1 MIKAII
7 LILIVLV
14 LTTACGGAGEPDMP
28 ICAGEGCAG
37 VPGHEPTA
45 SDPFSNLAYLGQLNE
60 RVLVYRF
67 NDGDT
72 SCWVSVGKWDSSTS
86 IYCQ

>member
-1 MIKAII
+1 MIRAII

-14 LTTACGGAGEPDMP
+14 LTTACGGPDVP

-37 VPGHEPTA
+37 VPGHQPTEFE
-45 SDPFSNLAYLGQLNE
+45 PFSNLAYLGELNE
-60 RVLVYRF
+60 RILVYRF

-72 SCWVSVGKWDSSTS
+72 SCWVSVSKWGDGSS

>member
-1 MIKAII
+1 MIKVII

-14 LTTACGGAGEPDMP
+14 LTTACGGPDIP
-28 ICAGEGCAG
+28 VCAGEGCAG
-37 VPGHEPTA
+37 IPGHVPTA
-45 SDPFSNLAYLGQLNE
+45 FDPFSNLAYLGELNE

-72 SCWVSVGKWDSSTS
+72 VCWASVGKWDSSTS